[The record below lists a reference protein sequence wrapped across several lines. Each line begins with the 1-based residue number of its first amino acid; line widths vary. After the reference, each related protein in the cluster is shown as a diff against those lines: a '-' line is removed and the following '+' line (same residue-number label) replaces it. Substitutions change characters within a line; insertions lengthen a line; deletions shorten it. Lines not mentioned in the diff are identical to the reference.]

1 MMLYLYNFTPSP
13 YFSVNMFCVFF
24 SKISFISYFFC
35 AFLLDFAIIYIFRFP
50 PFFLPT
56 DFYINFSNSKTDNIL
71 LFLIY
76 RYAMIIPLTE
86 ILSVKNT
93 GSFTGLRNSL
103 KITRYNTTTVFAWIV
118 LKNSSFFRILIFKR
132 RS

>member
-1 MMLYLYNFTPSP
+1 MMLYLYNFTPPCIFLSIC
-13 YFSVNMFCVFF
+13 FV
-24 SKISFISYFFC
+24 YFFLI
-35 AFLLDFAIIYIFRFP
+35 FLLYLNFFVHFYSILPIFTFSDSP